1 MKLCLLIEGAKEEA
15 AIALIRDSIN
25 GTQYDGKVYIA
36 GGFVR
41 DELLGKPSKDID
53 LVIDEEDGGIRFAIW
68 ICKKL
73 GIYKENSNPV
83 IYPRF
88 GTAMFTFRHTSN
100 MGQDLSDLDI
110 ECVKPRKDESATGL
124 SRKDVVTAQGTMED
138 DAKRRDLTINA
149 LYKNVTTGEIF
160 DPTGMGLDD
169 LRKKVIRTPID
180 PDETFGYP
188 PVGDPLRMLR
198 AIRFYSKF
206 GYDIDPS
213 VINGI
218 KKNLDKISGI
228 SFERVS
234 AEFSKMLTSAR
245 PVESINL
252 LIQTG
257 LIDYIIPEL
266 RSLIGL
272 EQGIYHNK
280 DAYGHTMD
288 VLAKSSPRLN
298 TRLAALLHDIG
309 KPDTRQPHERKQYEF
324 IDHEIVGAEKA
335 KNILRRLRYPN
346 ETISAV
352 AALIERHMALRSGK
366 HGDISDKTL
375 RRFKS
380 RCNELGIELDDAL
393 DLMQAD
399 FEAHPGA
406 DLSLFDSIRKRY
418 SEMSQTEASV
428 ERDIISGADI
438 IAAFGVKPGPMI
450 GVMKK
455 YIKELQLDDPSID
468 KETALLKLKEKFN
481 PHENI

>member
-1 MKLCLLIEGAKEEA
+1 
-15 AIALIRDSIN
+15 
-25 GTQYDGKVYIA
+25 
-36 GGFVR
+36 
-41 DELLGKPSKDID
+41 
-53 LVIDEEDGGIRFAIW
+53 
-68 ICKKL
+68 
-73 GIYKENSNPV
+73 
-83 IYPRF
+83 
-88 GTAMFTFRHTSN
+88 
-100 MGQDLSDLDI
+100 
-110 ECVKPRKDESATGL
+110 
-124 SRKDVVTAQGTMED
+124 
-138 DAKRRDLTINA
+138 
-149 LYKNVTTGEIF
+149 
-160 DPTGMGLDD
+160 
-169 LRKKVIRTPID
+169 
-180 PDETFGYP
+180 
-188 PVGDPLRMLR
+188 
-198 AIRFYSKF
+198 
-206 GYDIDPS
+206 
-213 VINGI
+213 
-218 KKNLDKISGI
+218 
-228 SFERVS
+228 
-234 AEFSKMLTSAR
+234 
-245 PVESINL
+245 
-252 LIQTG
+252 
-257 LIDYIIPEL
+257 
-266 RSLIGL
+266 
-272 EQGIYHNK
+272 
-280 DAYGHTMD
+280 MD